1 MVLRE
6 DDWPCRFLGFKM
18 QIKRIP
24 TATSHLYCNYLSFW
38 WNSIRENLCTTA
50 LYFHVCTESSYLATK
65 NYVTDFQGIIMEC
78 NLTLWY
84 CWMLLNRNL
93 KFLNFKTSQC
103 CCKLLRNSFWKVR
116 LGRRTLEV
124 FMKSVIADKTIILSQ
139 IQNQNPGSLYCW
151 VSY

>member
-1 MVLRE
+1 MR
-6 DDWPCRFLGFKM
+6 
-18 QIKRIP
+18 IKRISE
-24 TATSHLYCNYLSFW
+24 ATSHLFCTYLSFW
-38 WNSIRENLCTTA
+38 WNSIIVRIHAPLHCTFMSVQNLHIWQ
-50 LYFHVCTESSYLATK
+50 LK
-65 NYVTDFQGIIMEC
+65 IYVTDFQGIIMEC

-93 KFLNFKTSQC
+93 KFLNFKTFQC
-103 CCKLLRNSFWKVR
+103 CCKVLRNSFWKVR